1 MQFAIWLVGLMCH
14 LSALVRNSLE
24 YRLHPKQESFIK
36 QLSSYEI
43 ITPLRINDFGESFTH
58 KFHYKRKRRSV
69 NSEYSDGLSA
79 HYRIEAFGQ
88 RFHLNLTADSGF
100 IAPTYTVTHLG
111 AEHSNA
117 TESQQQEDS
126 DMRHCFF
133 RGHVNAKIES
143 TAVFSLCTGLIGTF
157 TTQHGEYFL
166 EPLMKAEGGE
176 EYDEEH
182 NKPHLVYRQDRKR
195 REGPASEPMQPCSAS
210 GEGSERPVVNLQ
222 SDRSMGEE
230 LDSLRDRMDIH
241 HTGYE
246 IDHTTEHHVGNHT
259 TNSSDPRHTAPS
271 RQKRFLSYPRYV
283 ELMLTA
289 DVKMARHHGRNLEHY
304 ILTIMSVVAAVYS
317 DPSVGNLINVMI
329 VKLIVIHN
337 EQDGPSINFNAATTL
352 HNFCV
357 WQQTQNVQDDSH
369 PSHHDTALL
378 ITREDICRAKDKCD
392 TLGLAELGTMC
403 DPYRSC
409 SISEENGLSASFT
422 IAHELGHVFNMPHDD
437 NPKCREAGMK
447 HQYHVMAP
455 TLNYDTSPWS
465 WSKCSRKYITE
476 FLDTGYGECL
486 LDEPV
491 SRTYE
496 LPNHLP
502 GQVYN
507 ANRQCELMFGPG
519 SMVCPYMKQ
528 CKRLWCTSAEGDHKG
543 CRTQHMPLA
552 DGTDCGHGMH
562 CRHGKCVNKELDL
575 RPVHGEWGPW
585 GPYSVC
591 SRTCGGGTRSTSRDC
606 NNPEPRNRGRFC
618 VGRRMKFRSCNTE
631 PCPRG
636 QRDFRE
642 EQCSQFDGKHF
653 NINGL
658 PPTVR
663 WMPKYSGILMKDRC
677 KLFCR
682 VTGTMAYYQLK
693 DRVIDGT
700 PCGPDTYDIC
710 VQGLCRQAG
719 CDHVLNSKAKNDKCG
734 VCGGDNSSCKTLAG
748 TFNDAEYGY
757 NTVVRI
763 PAGATNIDIKQVSYS
778 GKPEDDNYLALSDS
792 HSNFLLNGNFV
803 VAMFKREITFKG
815 TVIEYSGSDTKEERI
830 NCTERVEEELIL
842 QVLCVGNLYNPDVR
856 YSFNIPIEEHREQF
870 VWDPSGSWLE
880 CSRMCQGERWRKA
893 ACVRKSDHLGV
904 SDQRC
909 EPLPRPNAATEPCN
923 TDCEL
928 RWHIAGKSE
937 CSAKCGPGYRTL
949 DVQCMRYSSLKR
961 QSERVEGRACSDL
974 PKPQAREACHGDCL
988 LKSWQYSTWSQCS
1001 KTCGR
1006 GARTRDSYCMNN
1018 LGRRLVD
1025 RDCSDSL
1032 RLVTESCNDQACP
1045 GWSASEWSECLVT
1058 CGKGMRHRQ
1067 VSCSMGVGEEKLSEH
1082 FCDPNAKPPAVGSC
1096 ELPECASWQVGVWGP
1111 CAVTCGHGYQMRA
1124 VRCVSGAYGDTVD
1137 DRECNAASRPRDSQD
1152 CEVAPCPWAS
1162 PQHST
1167 VRPDSS
1173 GQLFTQWRYGSWTT
1187 CSVSCGKG
1195 KRARYV
1201 SCRDAQGGVADES
1214 YCAQLLRPPESSA
1227 CFSPCGQ
1234 WRSWEWSPCSVT
1246 CGVGRATRQVVCS
1259 NYHHQVDESF
1269 CDQDERPSTEQE
1281 CTGAPCPSVY
1291 RQRPNDQPYSPHDP
1305 ASHPGHSS
1313 WNVPSADNQWRT
1325 GPWGGCSSTC
1335 AGGFQRRVVVCQ
1347 DAEGR
1352 STSHCDQR
1360 VKPAESKNC
1369 DSGPCPLW
1377 NYGVWGECTQT
1388 CGGGRRTRQVVC
1400 QRPNGQR
1407 LNDHNCDILDKP
1419 PDVEQCNLD
1428 LCPGSASWHRRP
1440 WKPCSVSCGRGTK
1453 EREIACV
1460 YPNQTRIEEDHCS
1473 HLSRPRTQKACR
1485 ARGCPSWKANR
1496 WSECS
1501 VPCGVGVQNR
1511 EVYCRLKG
1519 TGRVREELCGSHNHP
1534 ATAQPCQAT
1543 ECLHYTWAAG
1553 EWQDCN
1559 ATCGEGMRNRKVL
1572 CVGAGLTPVQDAL
1585 CDPSSCPA
1593 LRQPCSGAACH
1604 YTWMTGEWSQC
1615 STSCGVGYQQRIV
1628 SCSVMPSSLTLH
1640 PYDAQSSAQSRP
1652 HCPEPHPPGTRQC
1665 LLRDCPQAAYWKVG
1679 PWSKCSQ
1686 TCGAGVMERRL
1697 ECLASKG
1704 QPSKHC
1710 RPAERPESRA
1720 ACREREC
1727 QLFMSCREVQ
1737 MRQEVRMDGE
1747 FYLKV
1752 KSRILQIFCA
1762 EMQTDFPKEYVTLR
1776 SGQTDN
1782 YSEVYG
1788 YRLLNPF
1795 ECPYNGSRRQDCD
1808 CRNDYSAV
1816 GYTLFHKVRLD
1827 ISSLRIMTTDL
1838 QFSQTLL
1845 GRPVPFATAG
1855 DCYSAAKCPQGQF
1868 SINLIGTGLK
1878 VAETTKWTSQGNYV
1892 SVKVHR
1898 SEDGARI
1905 YGRCGGF
1912 CGKCIPQPH
1921 NGLLVQVQ

>member
-14 LSALVRNSLE
+14 LSTLVRDTLQ

-43 ITPLRINDFGESFTH
+43 ITPLRLNDFGETFPH
-58 KFHYKRKRRSV
+58 KLHYRRRRRSLDDDL
-69 NSEYSDGLSA
+69 SGLRV
-79 HYRIEAFGQ
+79 HYRIDAFGE
-88 RFHLNLTADSGF
+88 RFHLNLTAHSGF
-100 IAPTYTVTHLG
+100 IAPSYAVIHLG
-111 AEHSNA
+111 AGHSNA
-117 TESQQQEDS
+117 TDS
-126 DMRHCFF
+126 PFHDKSDLRHCFF
-133 RGHVNAKIES
+133 RGHVNSRSEYP
-143 TAVFSLCTGLIGTF
+143 AVFSLCTGLIGTF
-157 TTQHGEYFL
+157 TTEHGEYFL
-166 EPLMKAEGGE
+166 EPLLNAAGE

-182 NKPHLVYRQDRKR
+182 NKPHLVYRHERNKNISKTDNNTK
-195 REGPASEPMQPCSAS
+195 PCAASENTK
-210 GEGSERPVVNLQ
+210 RPVAFESRGN
-222 SDRSMGEE
+222 MGEE
-230 LDSLRDRMDIH
+230 LDSLRA
-241 HTGYE
+241 T
-246 IDHTTEHHVGNHT
+246 IDDQHVSDN
-259 TNSSDPRHTAPS
+259 NSTSTHSRSPRRH
-271 RQKRFLSYPRYV
+271 KRFLSYPRYV
-283 ELMLTA
+283 ELMVTA
-289 DVKMARHHGRNLEHY
+289 DVKMVRHHGRNLEHY
-304 ILTIMSVVAAVYS
+304 ILTIMSVVAAVYK
-317 DPSVGNLINVMI
+317 DPSVGNLINIMI
-329 VKLIVIHN
+329 VKLVVIHN
-337 EQDGPSINFNAATTL
+337 EQEGPTVSFNAATTL

-357 WQQTQNVQDDSH
+357 WQQSQNIQDDSH

-403 DPYRSC
+403 DQYRSC
-409 SISEENGLSASFT
+409 SISEENGISASFT

-455 TLNYDTSPWS
+455 TLNYDTNPWS

-491 SRTYE
+491 GRTYE
-496 LPNHLP
+496 LPNLLP
-502 GQVYN
+502 GQIYN

-519 SMVCPYMKQ
+519 SQICPYMKQ

-552 DGTDCGHGMH
+552 DGTDCGHGMY
-562 CRHGKCVNKELDL
+562 CRHGMCINKELDL
-575 RPVHGEWGPW
+575 QPVHGEWGPW

-591 SRTCGGGTRSTSRDC
+591 SRSCGGGTRSTSRDC
-606 NNPEPRNRGRFC
+606 NKPEPRNGGKFC

-631 PCPRG
+631 PCPRE
-636 QRDFRE
+636 RKDFRE

-663 WMPKYSGILMKDRC
+663 WVPKYSGILMKDRC

-682 VTGTMAYYQLK
+682 VAGTTAYYQLK

-700 PCGPDTYDIC
+700 PCGPDTFDIC

-719 CDHVLNSKAKNDKCG
+719 CDHVLNSKARNDKCG

-748 TFNDAEYGY
+748 TFNDAQYGY

-792 HSNFLLNGNFV
+792 QSNSLLNGNFV
-803 VAMFKREITFKG
+803 VAMFKREINFKG
-815 TVIEYSGSDTKEERI
+815 TIIEYTGSDTKVERI
-830 NCTERVEEELIL
+830 NCTERIEEELIL

-880 CSRMCQGERWRKA
+880 CNRLCQGERRRKA
-893 ACVRKSDHLGV
+893 VCVRKSDHLEV

-909 EPLPRPNAATEPCN
+909 EHLSRPVAVIEPCN
-923 TDCEL
+923 TDCEI
-928 RWHIAGKSE
+928 RWHVAGKSE
-937 CSAKCGPGYRTL
+937 CSAKCGPGYRSM
-949 DVQCMRYSSLKR
+949 DVQCMKYSLVKR
-961 QSERVEGRACSDL
+961 RSERVEASTCGQTA
-974 PKPQAREACHGDCL
+974 KPQTREPCHGDCL
-988 LKSWQYSTWSQCS
+988 LKSWQYSAWSQCS

-1006 GARTRDSYCMNN
+1006 GSRSRESYCMNN

-1025 RDCSDSL
+1025 RECNEYQ
-1032 RLVTESCNDQACP
+1032 RVVTETCNDQLCP
-1045 GWSASEWSECLVT
+1045 KWTVSEWSECLVT

-1067 VSCSMGVGEEKLSEH
+1067 VSCTVGAGEEKLSEH
-1082 FCDPNAKPPAVGSC
+1082 FCDQSSKPPAVGNC
-1096 ELPECASWQVGVWGP
+1096 ELPECASWQVGVWGA

-1124 VRCVSGAYGDTVD
+1124 VRCVSGDYGDTVD
-1137 DRECNAASRPRDSQD
+1137 DRECNAAARPRDSQD
-1152 CEVAPCPWAS
+1152 CEMPVCPWAS
-1162 PQHST
+1162 PAQST
-1167 VRPDSS
+1167 PRPDNSAP
-1173 GQLFTQWRYGSWTT
+1173 LLTQWRYGSWTA

-1214 YCAQLLRPPESSA
+1214 HCAHLPRPPESSA

-1234 WRSWEWSPCSVT
+1234 WRAGDWSPCSVT
-1246 CGVGRATRQVVCS
+1246 CGVGRITRQVVCS
-1259 NYHHQVDESF
+1259 NYHQPVDQSF
-1269 CDQDERPSTEQE
+1269 CDPDEKPVTEQE
-1281 CTGAPCPSVY
+1281 CTATPCSSVY
-1291 RQRPNDQPYSPHDP
+1291 HRQRINDQPYGYPQDP
-1305 ASHPGHSS
+1305 GRHPGHSS

-1325 GPWGGCSSTC
+1325 GPWGACSSTC

-1347 DAEGR
+1347 DADGR
-1352 STSHCDQR
+1352 SNSYCDER
-1360 VKPAESKNC
+1360 VKPAESKSC

-1388 CGGGRRTRQVVC
+1388 CGGGRKTRLVVC

-1407 LNDHNCDILDKP
+1407 LNDYNCDVLDKP
-1419 PDVEQCNLD
+1419 PDMEQCNLQP
-1428 LCPGSASWHRRP
+1428 CPGSASWHRRP

-1453 EREIACV
+1453 QREIACV
-1460 YPNQTRIEEDHCS
+1460 YQNQTKIEEEHCS
-1473 HLSRPRTQKACR
+1473 HLPRPRTQKACR
-1485 ARGCPSWKANR
+1485 ERGCPSWKANR
-1496 WSECS
+1496 WRECS
-1501 VPCGVGVQNR
+1501 VTCGVGVQRR

-1519 TGRVREELCGSHNHP
+1519 TGRVREDLCDARQRP
-1534 ATAQPCQAT
+1534 AVVRPCQTA
-1543 ECLHYTWAAG
+1543 ECTHYIWVAG
-1553 EWQDCN
+1553 EWEECN
-1559 ATCGEGMRNRKVL
+1559 ATCGEGMRSRN
-1572 CVGAGLTPVQDAL
+1572 VGCMGPGVTPVHDDY
-1585 CDPSSCPA
+1585 CEPSSQPQSH
-1593 LRQPCSGAACH
+1593 QPCKGAPCH
-1604 YTWMTGEWSQC
+1604 YVWITGEWSQC
-1615 STSCGVGYQQRIV
+1615 SASCGVGYQQRIV
-1628 SCSVMPSSLTLH
+1628 SCSVTPSSQALH
-1640 PYDAQSSAQSRP
+1640 AYAAAQFSSASTN
-1652 HCPEPHPPGTRQC
+1652 CPEPHPPGTRPC
-1665 LLRDCPQAAYWKVG
+1665 LLRECPHTAYWKVG

-1686 TCGAGVMERRL
+1686 TCGAGVMERRV
-1697 ECLASKG
+1697 ECVTSKG

-1710 RPAERPESRA
+1710 HPSERPESQA
-1720 ACREREC
+1720 ACQDREC
-1727 QLFMSCREVQ
+1727 QLFTSCREIQ
-1737 MRQEVRMDGE
+1737 MRQGVKIDGE
-1747 FYLKV
+1747 YYLKV
-1752 KSRILQIFCA
+1752 KSRILQIYCA
-1762 EMQTDFPKEYVTLR
+1762 EMQTEFPKEYVTLR
-1776 SGQTDN
+1776 SGLTDN

-1788 YRLLNPF
+1788 HRLLNPF

-1808 CRNDYSAV
+1808 CRNDYSAA

-1827 ISSLRIMTTDL
+1827 LSSLRIMITDL

-1878 VAETTKWTSQGNYV
+1878 VAEATKWTSQGNYV

-1898 SEDGARI
+1898 SEDGTRI

-1912 CGKCIPQPH
+1912 CGKCIPQAH
-1921 NGLLVQVQ
+1921 NGLLLQVH

>member
-69 NSEYSDGLSA
+69 NSDYSDGLSA

-100 IAPTYTVTHLG
+100 IAPAYTVTHLG

-166 EPLMKAEGGE
+166 EPLMKAEEGE

-195 REGPASEPMQPCSAS
+195 REGPASEPTQPCSAS
-210 GEGSERPVVNLQ
+210 GEGSEGPVVNLQ

-259 TNSSDPRHTAPS
+259 TNSSDPRHRAPS

-378 ITREDICRAKDKCD
+378 ITR
-392 TLGLAELGTMC
+392 
-403 DPYRSC
+403 
-409 SISEENGLSASFT
+409 
-422 IAHELGHVFNMPHDD
+422 FNMPHDD

-1111 CAVTCGHGYQMRA
+1111 CAVTCAHGYQMRA

-1246 CGVGRATRQVVCS
+1246 CGFGRATRQVVCS

-1460 YPNQTRIEEDHCS
+1460 YPNQTRIEDDHCS

-1604 YTWMTGEWSQC
+1604 YMWMTGEWSQC

-1704 QPSKHC
+1704 QLSKHC

-1808 CRNDYSAV
+1808 CRNDYSAA

>member
-69 NSEYSDGLSA
+69 NSDYSNGLSA

-111 AEHSNA
+111 AEHSNG

-166 EPLMKAEGGE
+166 EPLMKAEEGE

-195 REGPASEPMQPCSAS
+195 REGPASEPTQPCSAS
-210 GEGSERPVVNLQ
+210 GNRQSGSAPILYY
-222 SDRSMGEE
+222 
-230 LDSLRDRMDIH
+230 I
-241 HTGYE
+241 TT
-246 IDHTTEHHVGNHT
+246 IDNHT
-259 TNSSDPRHTAPS
+259 TNSSEPRHRAPS

-317 DPSVGNLINVMI
+317 DPSVGNLINIMI

-409 SISEENGLSASFT
+409 SISEENGL
-422 IAHELGHVFNMPHDD
+422 IAGVQFNMPHDD

-502 GQVYN
+502 GQIYN

-562 CRHGKCVNKELDL
+562 CRHGKCVNKVLDL

-663 WMPKYSGILMKDRC
+663 WMPKYSGIYK
-677 KLFCR
+677 
-682 VTGTMAYYQLK
+682 
-693 DRVIDGT
+693 T
-700 PCGPDTYDIC
+700 PCIIC
-710 VQGLCRQAG
+710 ASQAG

-803 VAMFKREITFKG
+803 VAMFKREIPFKG

-1001 KTCGR
+1001 KTCGH

-1173 GQLFTQWRYGSWTT
+1173 GQFFTQWRYGSWTT

-1291 RQRPNDQPYSPHDP
+1291 RQRSNDQPYSPHDP

-1453 EREIACV
+1453 QREIACV
-1460 YPNQTRIEEDHCS
+1460 YPNQTQIEEVHCS
-1473 HLSRPRTQKACR
+1473 HLSRPRTEKACR

-1519 TGRVREELCGSHNHP
+1519 TGRVREELCGAHNHP

-1543 ECLHYTWAAG
+1543 ECLHYTWPRSSKTNG
-1553 EWQDCN
+1553 YV
-1559 ATCGEGMRNRKVL
+1559 VL
-1572 CVGAGLTPVQDAL
+1572 FH
-1585 CDPSSCPA
+1585 
-1593 LRQPCSGAACH
+1593 CSA
-1604 YTWMTGEWSQC
+1604 
-1615 STSCGVGYQQRIV
+1615 SCGVGYQQRIV
-1628 SCSVMPSSLTLH
+1628 SCSVMPSSQTLH

-1679 PWSKCSQ
+1679 PWSKVCPLLFLI
-1686 TCGAGVMERRL
+1686 TG
-1697 ECLASKG
+1697 
-1704 QPSKHC
+1704 
-1710 RPAERPESRA
+1710 
-1720 ACREREC
+1720 

-1737 MRQEVRMDGE
+1737 MRQGVRMDGE

-1762 EMQTDFPKEYVTLR
+1762 EMQTHFPKEYITLR

-1808 CRNDYSAV
+1808 CRNDYSAA
-1816 GYTLFHKVRLD
+1816 GYTLFNKVRLD

-1838 QFSQTLL
+1838 RFSQTLL

-1878 VAETTKWTSQGNYV
+1878 VAEATKWTSQGNYV

>member
-24 YRLHPKQESFIK
+24 YRLHPKQENFIK

-43 ITPLRINDFGESFTH
+43 ITPLRINDFGESFPHTL
-58 KFHYKRKRRSV
+58 HYKRKRRSIHAD
-69 NSEYSDGLSA
+69 YSAGLRA
-79 HYRIEAFGQ
+79 HYRIDAFGQ

-111 AEHSNA
+111 AEYSKS
-117 TESQQQEDS
+117 TESRQQDLS

-133 RGHVNAKIES
+133 RGHINANIES
-143 TAVFSLCTGLIGTF
+143 TAVFSLCTGLMGTF

-166 EPLMKAEGGE
+166 EPLMKADEGE

-195 REGPASEPMQPCSAS
+195 RESPAITSVQE
-210 GEGSERPVVNLQ
+210 N
-222 SDRSMGEE
+222 SMIENR
-230 LDSLRDRMDIH
+230 LS
-241 HTGYE
+241 
-246 IDHTTEHHVGNHT
+246 TTS
-259 TNSSDPRHTAPS
+259 NSSDPRHRAPS

-289 DVKMARHHGRNLEHY
+289 DVKMVHHHGHNLEHY
-304 ILTIMSVVAAVYS
+304 ILTIMSVVAAVYR
-317 DPSVGNLINVMI
+317 DPSVGNLINIMI
-329 VKLIVIHN
+329 VKLVVIHN

-437 NPKCREAGMK
+437 NPKCREAGIK

-502 GQVYN
+502 GQIYN

-528 CKRLWCTSAEGDHKG
+528 CKRLWCTSAEGGHKG

-552 DGTDCGHGMH
+552 DGTDCGHGMY

-585 GPYSVC
+585 GHYSVC

-606 NNPEPRNRGRFC
+606 NNPEPRNGGKFC

-636 QRDFRE
+636 RRDFRE

-663 WMPKYSGILMKDRC
+663 WVPKYSGILMKDRC

-682 VTGTMAYYQLK
+682 VAGTMAYYQLK

-757 NTVVRI
+757 NTVVSI

-778 GKPEDDNYLALSDS
+778 GKSEDDNYLALSDS

-803 VAMFKREITFKG
+803 VAMFKREIPFKG
-815 TVIEYSGSDTKEERI
+815 TVIEYSGSDTIEERI
-830 NCTERVEEELIL
+830 NCTERIEEELIL

-870 VWDPSGSWLE
+870 VWDPSGSWLD
-880 CSRMCQGERWRKA
+880 CSRMCQGERRRRA
-893 ACVRKSDHLGV
+893 VCVRKSDHLGV

-928 RWHIAGKSE
+928 RWNVAGRSE
-937 CSAKCGPGYRTL
+937 CSAKCGPGYRTM
-949 DVQCMRYSSLKR
+949 DVQCMRYSLLKR

-974 PKPQAREACHGDCL
+974 PKPQARESCHGDCL
-988 LKSWQYSTWSQCS
+988 LKSWQYSAWSQCS

-1025 RDCSDSL
+1025 RECSDYQ
-1032 RLVTESCNDQACP
+1032 RMIAESCNDQACP
-1045 GWSASEWSECLVT
+1045 DWSANDWSECLVT

-1067 VSCSMGVGEEKLSEH
+1067 VSCSVGVGEENLSEH
-1082 FCDPNAKPPAVGSC
+1082 FCDPNTKPLAVGSC
-1096 ELPECASWQVGVWGP
+1096 ELPDCASWQVGVWGP

-1124 VRCVSGAYGDTVD
+1124 VRCVSGLYGDTVD
-1137 DRECNAASRPRDSQD
+1137 DRKCNAASRPRDSQD
-1152 CEVAPCPWAS
+1152 CEMAPCPWAS

-1167 VRPDSS
+1167 VRPDTS
-1173 GQLFTQWRYGSWTT
+1173 GQLLTQWRYGSWTT

-1214 YCAQLLRPPESSA
+1214 YCAHLPRPPESSA
-1227 CFSPCGQ
+1227 CFSSCGQ
-1234 WRSWEWSPCSVT
+1234 WSSWEWSPCSVT
-1246 CGVGRATRQVVCS
+1246 CGVGRATRQVECS

-1269 CDQDERPSTEQE
+1269 CDQYERPSTEHE
-1281 CTGAPCPSVY
+1281 CMATPCPSEY
-1291 RQRPNDQPYSPHDP
+1291 RQRPNDQPYSPHNP
-1305 ASHPGHSS
+1305 ASHPGHGS

-1335 AGGFQRRVVVCQ
+1335 AGGSQRRVVVCQ
-1347 DAEGR
+1347 DAQGR

-1360 VKPAESKNC
+1360 VKPAESKSC

-1377 NYGVWGECTQT
+1377 NYGIWGECTQT

-1407 LNDHNCDILDKP
+1407 LNDHNCDVLDKP
-1419 PDVEQCNLD
+1419 PDIEQCSLH
-1428 LCPGSASWHRRP
+1428 LCPGSTSWHRRP

-1453 EREIACV
+1453 QREITCV
-1460 YPNQTRIEEDHCS
+1460 YQNQTQIEEEHCS
-1473 HLSRPRTQKACR
+1473 HLSCPRTQKACR
-1485 ARGCPSWKANR
+1485 AQGCPSWKANR
-1496 WSECS
+1496 WSKCS
-1501 VPCGVGVQNR
+1501 ATCGVGVQNR
-1511 EVYCRLKG
+1511 DVYCRLKG
-1519 TGRVREELCGSHNHP
+1519 SGRVREELCGSHNRP
-1534 ATAQPCQAT
+1534 ATAQPCQVT
-1543 ECLHYTWAAG
+1543 ECLHHTWAAG
-1553 EWQDCN
+1553 EWQDVSIDHYL
-1559 ATCGEGMRNRKVL
+1559 ARSMSISL
-1572 CVGAGLTPVQDAL
+1572 SFYLTY
-1585 CDPSSCPA
+1585 
-1593 LRQPCSGAACH
+1593 PCSA
-1604 YTWMTGEWSQC
+1604 
-1615 STSCGVGYQQRIV
+1615 SCGVGYQQRIV
-1628 SCSVMPSSLTLH
+1628 SCSMKPSSTLH
-1640 PYDAQSSAQSRP
+1640 PYDAQSSALSHP
-1652 HCPEPHPPGTRQC
+1652 HCPEPPPPSTRQC
-1665 LLRDCPQAAYWKVG
+1665 LLWDCPQAAYWKVG

-1686 TCGAGVMERRL
+1686 TCGAGVMERRV
-1697 ECLASKG
+1697 ECLFSKG

-1710 RPAERPESRA
+1710 RPAERPESQA
-1720 ACREREC
+1720 TCREREC
-1727 QLFMSCREVQ
+1727 QLLTSCREVQ
-1737 MRQEVRMDGE
+1737 MIQGVRMDGE
-1747 FYLKV
+1747 YYLKV
-1752 KSRILQIFCA
+1752 KSRILQIYCA

-1795 ECPYNGSRRQDCD
+1795 DCPYNDSRRQDCD
-1808 CRNDYSAV
+1808 CRNDYSAA

-1827 ISSLRIMTTDL
+1827 IISLRIMTTDL
-1838 QFSQTLL
+1838 KFSQTLF

-1878 VAETTKWTSQGNYV
+1878 VAEATKWTSQGNYV

-1921 NGLLVQVQ
+1921 NSLLVYVQ

>member
-69 NSEYSDGLSA
+69 NSDYSDGLSA

-117 TESQQQEDS
+117 TESQQQKDS

-166 EPLMKAEGGE
+166 EPLMKAEEGE

-195 REGPASEPMQPCSAS
+195 REGPASEPTQPCSAS
-210 GEGSERPVVNLQ
+210 GNRPTTVWFCSYIILYNH
-222 SDRSMGEE
+222 
-230 LDSLRDRMDIH
+230 SLIVTVIA
-241 HTGYE
+241 TGVPL
-246 IDHTTEHHVGNHT
+246 TLSPT
-259 TNSSDPRHTAPS
+259 SS

-1407 LNDHNCDILDKP
+1407 LSDHNCDILDKP

-1460 YPNQTRIEEDHCS
+1460 YPNQTQIEEDHCS

-1485 ARGCPSWKANR
+1485 ARGCPNWKANR

-1553 EWQDCN
+1553 EWQD
-1559 ATCGEGMRNRKVL
+1559 VSIDL
-1572 CVGAGLTPVQDAL
+1572 CLSFSLSFHLLLSISLPFSLLLPSPLTQTGVWGFSHPTSNSPLCAMGPVQGL
-1585 CDPSSCPA
+1585 IS
-1593 LRQPCSGAACH
+1593 
-1604 YTWMTGEWSQC
+1604 
-1615 STSCGVGYQQRIV
+1615 
-1628 SCSVMPSSLTLH
+1628 
-1640 PYDAQSSAQSRP
+1640 SRP
-1652 HCPEPHPPGTRQC
+1652 STCSLYYPTPPPKKTLQSTQARPPCVRHKPHPPGTRQC

-1727 QLFMSCREVQ
+1727 QLFVSCREVQ

-1808 CRNDYSAV
+1808 CRNDYSAA

>member
-69 NSEYSDGLSA
+69 NSDYSDGLSA

-100 IAPTYTVTHLG
+100 IAPAYTVTHLG

-166 EPLMKAEGGE
+166 EPLMKAEEGE

-195 REGPASEPMQPCSAS
+195 REGPASEPTQPCSAS
-210 GEGSERPVVNLQ
+210 GNRPTTVWRQASTSGDV
-222 SDRSMGEE
+222 EE
-230 LDSLRDRMDIH
+230 A
-241 HTGYE
+241 
-246 IDHTTEHHVGNHT
+246 VGGQQP
-259 TNSSDPRHTAPS
+259 SSRT
-271 RQKRFLSYPRYV
+271 KRFLSYPRYV

-1111 CAVTCGHGYQMRA
+1111 CAVTCAHGYQMRA

-1246 CGVGRATRQVVCS
+1246 CGFGRATRQVVCS

-1460 YPNQTRIEEDHCS
+1460 YPNQTRIEDDHCS

-1553 EWQDCN
+1553 EWQD
-1559 ATCGEGMRNRKVL
+1559 VSIDL
-1572 CVGAGLTPVQDAL
+1572 CLSFSLSFHLLLSISLPLSLLLPSPLTQTGA
-1585 CDPSSCPA
+1585 SH
-1593 LRQPCSGAACH
+1593 QP
-1604 YTWMTGEWSQC
+1604 
-1615 STSCGVGYQQRIV
+1615 
-1628 SCSVMPSSLTLH
+1628 LH
-1640 PYDAQSSAQSRP
+1640 ITSSAQSRP

-1679 PWSKCSQ
+1679 PWSKVCFS
-1686 TCGAGVMERRL
+1686 VFER
-1697 ECLASKG
+1697 EKKG
-1704 QPSKHC
+1704 DG
-1710 RPAERPESRA
+1710 ENGE
-1720 ACREREC
+1720 REREGC
-1727 QLFMSCREVQ
+1727 SLLCLITGQLFMSCREVQ

-1808 CRNDYSAV
+1808 CRNDYSAA

>member
-43 ITPLRINDFGESFTH
+43 ITPLRINDFGESFPR
-58 KFHYKRKRRSV
+58 KLHYKRKRRSV
-69 NSEYSDGLSA
+69 NADYSPGLRA
-79 HYRIEAFGQ
+79 HYRIDAFGQ

-111 AEHSNA
+111 AEHSNV
-117 TESQQQEDS
+117 TESRQQDLS

-133 RGHVNAKIES
+133 RGHVNAQIES
-143 TAVFSLCTGLIGTF
+143 TAVFSLCTGLMGTF

-166 EPLMKAEGGE
+166 EPLMKAEEGE
-176 EYDEEH
+176 EYDEEQ
-182 NKPHLVYRQDRKR
+182 NKPHLVYRQDRKT
-195 REGPASEPMQPCSAS
+195 RESPASGPTQPCSAS
-210 GEGSERPVVNLQ
+210 VQEN
-222 SDRSMGEE
+222 SMIEN
-230 LDSLRDRMDIH
+230 H
-241 HTGYE
+241 HS
-246 IDHTTEHHVGNHT
+246 TTS
-259 TNSSDPRHTAPS
+259 NSSDPHHRAPS

-289 DVKMARHHGRNLEHY
+289 DVKMMRHHGHNLEHY
-304 ILTIMSVVAAVYS
+304 ILTIMSVVAAVYR
-317 DPSVGNLINVMI
+317 DPSVGNLINIMI
-329 VKLIVIHN
+329 VKLVVIHN

-422 IAHELGHVFNMPHDD
+422 IAHELGHVHHPFFLIALCVCVLLLGRFNMPHDD
-437 NPKCREAGMK
+437 NPKCREAGIK

-491 SRTYE
+491 SRAYE
-496 LPNHLP
+496 LPSHLP
-502 GQVYN
+502 GQIYN

-528 CKRLWCTSAEGDHKG
+528 CKRLWCTSAEGGHKG

-585 GPYSVC
+585 GHYSVC

-606 NNPEPRNRGRFC
+606 NNPEPRNGGKFC

-636 QRDFRE
+636 RRDFRE

-653 NINGL
+653 NINSL

-663 WMPKYSGILMKDRC
+663 WVPKYSGILMKDRC

-682 VTGTMAYYQLK
+682 VAGTMAYYQLK

-778 GKPEDDNYLALSDS
+778 GKSEDDNYLALSDS

-803 VAMFKREITFKG
+803 VAMFKREIPFKG

-830 NCTERVEEELIL
+830 NCTERIEEELIL

-870 VWDPSGSWLE
+870 VWDPSGSWLD
-880 CSRMCQGERWRKA
+880 CSRMCQGERRRKA
-893 ACVRKSDHLGV
+893 VCVRKSDHLGV

-909 EPLPRPNAATEPCN
+909 EHLPRPDTGTEPCN
-923 TDCEL
+923 TDCQL
-928 RWHIAGKSE
+928 RWNVAGKSE
-937 CSAKCGPGYRTL
+937 CSAKCGPGYRTM
-949 DVQCMRYSSLKR
+949 DVQCMRYSLLKR

-988 LKSWQYSTWSQCS
+988 LKSWQYSAWSQCS

-1025 RDCSDSL
+1025 RECSDYQ
-1032 RLVTESCNDQACP
+1032 RMVAESCNDQACP
-1045 GWSASEWSECLVT
+1045 DWSASEWSGCLVT

-1067 VSCSMGVGEEKLSEH
+1067 VSCSVGVGEENLSEH
-1082 FCDPNAKPPAVGSC
+1082 FCDPNTKPLAVGIC
-1096 ELPECASWQVGVWGP
+1096 ELPECASWQVGDWGP

-1124 VRCVSGAYGDTVD
+1124 VRCVSGLYGDTVD
-1137 DRECNAASRPRDSQD
+1137 DRKCNAASRPRDSQD
-1152 CEVAPCPWAS
+1152 CEMASCPWAS

-1167 VRPDSS
+1167 ARPETS
-1173 GQLFTQWRYGSWTT
+1173 GQLLTQWRYGSWTT

-1201 SCRDAQGGVADES
+1201 SCRDAQGGVADET
-1214 YCAQLLRPPESSA
+1214 YCAHLPRPPESSA
-1227 CFSPCGQ
+1227 CFSSCGQ
-1234 WRSWEWSPCSVT
+1234 WSSWEWSPVCYSCFHFFNPITFLMFSDMTLYLLFPQCS
-1246 CGVGRATRQVVCS
+1246 
-1259 NYHHQVDESF
+1259 
-1269 CDQDERPSTEQE
+1269 
-1281 CTGAPCPSVY
+1281 
-1291 RQRPNDQPYSPHDP
+1291 
-1305 ASHPGHSS
+1305 
-1313 WNVPSADNQWRT
+1313 
-1325 GPWGGCSSTC
+1325 CSSTC

-1352 STSHCDQR
+1352 STSHCEQR
-1360 VKPAESKNC
+1360 VKPAESKSC

-1377 NYGVWGECTQT
+1377 NYGIWGECTQT

-1400 QRPNGQR
+1400 QQPNGQR
-1407 LNDHNCDILDKP
+1407 LNDHNCDVLDKP
-1419 PDVEQCNLD
+1419 PDMEQCSLH
-1428 LCPGSASWHRRP
+1428 LCPGSTSWHRRP

-1453 EREIACV
+1453 QREITCV
-1460 YPNQTRIEEDHCS
+1460 YQNQTQIEEEHCS

-1485 ARGCPSWKANR
+1485 GQGCPSWKANM
-1496 WSECS
+1496 WS
-1501 VPCGVGVQNR
+1501 
-1511 EVYCRLKG
+1511 K
-1519 TGRVREELCGSHNHP
+1519 
-1534 ATAQPCQAT
+1534 
-1543 ECLHYTWAAG
+1543 
-1553 EWQDCN
+1553 CN

-1572 CVGAGLTPVQDAL
+1572 CVGVGLTPVQDAL

-1593 LRQPCSGAACH
+1593 LHQPCSRAPCVV
-1604 YTWMTGEWSQC
+1604 SIVCDFQC
-1615 STSCGVGYQQRIV
+1615 SASCGLGYQQRIV
-1628 SCSVMPSSLTLH
+1628 SCSMKPSSTLH

-1652 HCPEPHPPGTRQC
+1652 HCPEPHPPSTRQC
-1665 LLRDCPQAAYWKVG
+1665 LLWDCPQAAYWKVG

-1686 TCGAGVMERRL
+1686 TCGAGVMERRV
-1697 ECLASKG
+1697 ECLTSKG

-1710 RPAERPESRA
+1710 RPAERPESQA
-1720 ACREREC
+1720 TCREREC
-1727 QLFMSCREVQ
+1727 QLVTSCREVQ
-1737 MRQEVRMDGE
+1737 MIQGVRMDGE
-1747 FYLKV
+1747 YYLKV
-1752 KSRILQIFCA
+1752 KSRILQIYCA

-1795 ECPYNGSRRQDCD
+1795 ECPYNDTRRQDCD
-1808 CRNDYSAV
+1808 CRNDYSAA

-1827 ISSLRIMTTDL
+1827 VSSLRIMTTDL
-1838 QFSQTLL
+1838 KFSQTLL

-1878 VAETTKWTSQGNYV
+1878 VAEATKWTSQGNYV

-1921 NGLLVQVQ
+1921 NGLLVHVQ

>member
-24 YRLHPKQESFIK
+24 YRLHPKQGSLLIFFIK

-43 ITPLRINDFGESFTH
+43 ITPLRINDFGESFPR
-58 KFHYKRKRRSV
+58 KLHYKRKRRSV
-69 NSEYSDGLSA
+69 NADYSPGLRA
-79 HYRIEAFGQ
+79 HYRIDAFGQ

-111 AEHSNA
+111 AEHSNV
-117 TESQQQEDS
+117 TESRQQDLS

-133 RGHVNAKIES
+133 RGHVNAQIES
-143 TAVFSLCTGLIGTF
+143 TAVFSLCTGLMGTF

-166 EPLMKAEGGE
+166 EPLMKAEEGE
-176 EYDEEH
+176 EYDEEQ
-182 NKPHLVYRQDRKR
+182 NKPHLVYRQDRKTRESPAIRCR
-195 REGPASEPMQPCSAS
+195 RTVLSEQNVYSNNKHAKNAKRVNTYNMPYVNT
-210 GEGSERPVVNLQ
+210 GEAKYKCTSRKKRLHNKQ
-222 SDRSMGEE
+222 THTRTWGEN
-230 LDSLRDRMDIH
+230 R
-241 HTGYE
+241 G
-246 IDHTTEHHVGNHT
+246 
-259 TNSSDPRHTAPS
+259 
-271 RQKRFLSYPRYV
+271 QKRFLSYPRYV

-289 DVKMARHHGRNLEHY
+289 DVKMMRHHGHNLEHY
-304 ILTIMSVVAAVYS
+304 ILTIMSVVAAVYR
-317 DPSVGNLINVMI
+317 DPSVGNLINIMI
-329 VKLIVIHN
+329 VKLVVIHN

-437 NPKCREAGMK
+437 NPKCREAGIK

-491 SRTYE
+491 SRAYE
-496 LPNHLP
+496 LPSHLP
-502 GQVYN
+502 GQIYN

-528 CKRLWCTSAEGDHKG
+528 CKRLWCTSAEGGHKG

-585 GPYSVC
+585 GHYSVC

-606 NNPEPRNRGRFC
+606 NNPEPRNGGKFC

-636 QRDFRE
+636 RRDFRE

-653 NINGL
+653 NINSL

-663 WMPKYSGILMKDRC
+663 WVPKYSGILMKDRC

-682 VTGTMAYYQLK
+682 VAGTMAYYQLK

-778 GKPEDDNYLALSDS
+778 GKSEDDNYLALSDS

-803 VAMFKREITFKG
+803 VAMFKREIPFKG

-830 NCTERVEEELIL
+830 NCTERIEEELIL
-842 QVLCVGNLYNPDVR
+842 QARLMSL
-856 YSFNIPIEEHREQF
+856 SLSLFTISLEQF
-870 VWDPSGSWLE
+870 VWDPSGSWLD
-880 CSRMCQGERWRKA
+880 CSRMCQGERRRKA
-893 ACVRKSDHLGV
+893 VCVRKSDHLGV

-909 EPLPRPNAATEPCN
+909 EHLPRPDTGTEPCN
-923 TDCEL
+923 TDCQL
-928 RWHIAGKSE
+928 RWNVAGKSE
-937 CSAKCGPGYRTL
+937 CSAKCGPGYRTM
-949 DVQCMRYSSLKR
+949 DVQCMRYSLLKR

-988 LKSWQYSTWSQCS
+988 LKSWQYSAWSQCS

-1025 RDCSDSL
+1025 RECSDYQ
-1032 RLVTESCNDQACP
+1032 RMVAESCNDQACP
-1045 GWSASEWSECLVT
+1045 DWSASEWSGCLVT

-1067 VSCSMGVGEEKLSEH
+1067 VSCSVGVGEENLSEH
-1082 FCDPNAKPPAVGSC
+1082 FCDPNTKPLAVGIC
-1096 ELPECASWQVGVWGP
+1096 ELPECASWQVGDWGP

-1124 VRCVSGAYGDTVD
+1124 VRCVSGLYGDTVD
-1137 DRECNAASRPRDSQD
+1137 DRKCNAASRPRDSQD
-1152 CEVAPCPWAS
+1152 CEMASCPWAS

-1167 VRPDSS
+1167 ARPETS
-1173 GQLFTQWRYGSWTT
+1173 GQLLTQWRYGSWTT

-1201 SCRDAQGGVADES
+1201 SCRDAQGGVADET
-1214 YCAQLLRPPESSA
+1214 YCAHLPRPPESSA
-1227 CFSPCGQ
+1227 CFSSCGQ
-1234 WRSWEWSPCSVT
+1234 WSSWEWSPCSVT
-1246 CGVGRATRQVVCS
+1246 CGVGRATRQVECS

-1281 CTGAPCPSVY
+1281 CTATPCPSVY
-1291 RQRPNDQPYSPHDP
+1291 HQRPNDQPYRPHNP

-1352 STSHCDQR
+1352 STSHCEQR
-1360 VKPAESKNC
+1360 VKPAESKSC

-1377 NYGVWGECTQT
+1377 NYGIWGECTQT

-1400 QRPNGQR
+1400 QQPNGQR
-1407 LNDHNCDILDKP
+1407 LNDHNCDVLDKP
-1419 PDVEQCNLD
+1419 PDMEQCSLH
-1428 LCPGSASWHRRP
+1428 LCPGSTS
-1440 WKPCSVSCGRGTK
+1440 CVSCSL
-1453 EREIACV
+1453 ISL
-1460 YPNQTRIEEDHCS
+1460 EEEHCS

-1485 ARGCPSWKANR
+1485 GQGCPSWKANM
-1496 WSECS
+1496 WSKCS
-1501 VPCGVGVQNR
+1501 ATCGVGVQNR
-1511 EVYCRLKG
+1511 DVYCRLKG
-1519 TGRVREELCGSHNHP
+1519 TGRVREELCGSHNRP

-1543 ECLHYTWAAG
+1543 ECLHHTWAAR

-1572 CVGAGLTPVQDAL
+1572 CVGVGLTPVQDAL

-1593 LRQPCSGAACH
+1593 LHQPCSRAPCYH
-1604 YTWMTGEWSQC
+1604 MWITGEWSQC
-1615 STSCGVGYQQRIV
+1615 SASCGLGYQQRIV
-1628 SCSVMPSSLTLH
+1628 SCSMKPSSTLH

-1652 HCPEPHPPGTRQC
+1652 HCPEPHPPSTRQC
-1665 LLRDCPQAAYWKVG
+1665 LLWDCPQAAYWKVG

-1686 TCGAGVMERRL
+1686 TCGAGVMERRV
-1697 ECLASKG
+1697 ECLTSKG

-1710 RPAERPESRA
+1710 RPAERPESQA
-1720 ACREREC
+1720 TCREREC
-1727 QLFMSCREVQ
+1727 QLVTSCREVQ
-1737 MRQEVRMDGE
+1737 MIQGVRMDGE
-1747 FYLKV
+1747 YYLKV
-1752 KSRILQIFCA
+1752 KSRILQVCIYCA

-1795 ECPYNGSRRQDCD
+1795 ECPYNDTRRQDCD
-1808 CRNDYSAV
+1808 CRNDYSAA

-1827 ISSLRIMTTDL
+1827 VSSLRIMTTDL
-1838 QFSQTLL
+1838 KFSQTLL

-1878 VAETTKWTSQGNYV
+1878 VAEATKWTSQGNYV
-1892 SVKVHR
+1892 SVK
-1898 SEDGARI
+1898 DGARI

-1921 NGLLVQVQ
+1921 NGLLVHVQ

>member
-24 YRLHPKQESFIK
+24 YRLHPKQENFIK

-43 ITPLRINDFGESFTH
+43 ITPLRINDFGESFPHTL
-58 KFHYKRKRRSV
+58 HYKRKRRSIHAD
-69 NSEYSDGLSA
+69 YSAGLRA
-79 HYRIEAFGQ
+79 HYRIDAFGQ

-111 AEHSNA
+111 AEYSKS
-117 TESQQQEDS
+117 TESRQQDLS

-133 RGHVNAKIES
+133 RGHINANIES
-143 TAVFSLCTGLIGTF
+143 TAVFSLCTGLMGTF

-166 EPLMKAEGGE
+166 EPLMKADEGE

-195 REGPASEPMQPCSAS
+195 RESPASEPTQPCSAS
-210 GEGSERPVVNLQ
+210 GEGSERPVVNFQ
-222 SDRSMGEE
+222 SNRTMVEE
-230 LDSLRDRMDIH
+230 LDSLRDRMGIH

-246 IDHTTEHHVGNHT
+246 IDRLSTTS
-259 TNSSDPRHTAPS
+259 NSSDPRHRAPS

-289 DVKMARHHGRNLEHY
+289 DVKMVHHHGHNLEHY
-304 ILTIMSVVAAVYS
+304 ILTIMSVVAAVYR
-317 DPSVGNLINVMI
+317 DPSVGNLINIMI
-329 VKLIVIHN
+329 VKLVVIHN

-437 NPKCREAGMK
+437 NPKCREAGIK

-502 GQVYN
+502 GQIYN

-528 CKRLWCTSAEGDHKG
+528 CKRLWCTSAEGGHKG

-552 DGTDCGHGMH
+552 DGTDCGHGMY

-585 GPYSVC
+585 GHYSVC

-606 NNPEPRNRGRFC
+606 NNPEPRNGGKFC

-636 QRDFRE
+636 RRDFRE

-663 WMPKYSGILMKDRC
+663 WVPKYSGILMKDRC

-682 VTGTMAYYQLK
+682 VAGTMAYYQLK

-757 NTVVRI
+757 NTVVSI

-778 GKPEDDNYLALSDS
+778 GKSEDDNYLALSDS

-803 VAMFKREITFKG
+803 VAMFKREIPFKG
-815 TVIEYSGSDTKEERI
+815 TVIEYSGSDTIEERI
-830 NCTERVEEELIL
+830 NCTERIEEELIL

-870 VWDPSGSWLE
+870 VWDPSGSWLD
-880 CSRMCQGERWRKA
+880 CSRMCQGERRRRA
-893 ACVRKSDHLGV
+893 VCVRKSDHLGV

-928 RWHIAGKSE
+928 RWNVAGRSE
-937 CSAKCGPGYRTL
+937 CSAKCGPGYRTM
-949 DVQCMRYSSLKR
+949 DVQCMRYSLLKR

-974 PKPQAREACHGDCL
+974 PKPQARESCHGDCL
-988 LKSWQYSTWSQCS
+988 LKSWQYSAWSQCS

-1025 RDCSDSL
+1025 RECSDYQ
-1032 RLVTESCNDQACP
+1032 RMIAESCNDQACP
-1045 GWSASEWSECLVT
+1045 DWSANDWSECLVT

-1067 VSCSMGVGEEKLSEH
+1067 VSCSVGVGEENLSEH
-1082 FCDPNAKPPAVGSC
+1082 FCDPNTKPLAVGSC
-1096 ELPECASWQVGVWGP
+1096 ELPDCASWQVGVWG
-1111 CAVTCGHGYQMRA
+1111 
-1124 VRCVSGAYGDTVD
+1124 
-1137 DRECNAASRPRDSQD
+1137 
-1152 CEVAPCPWAS
+1152 
-1162 PQHST
+1162 
-1167 VRPDSS
+1167 
-1173 GQLFTQWRYGSWTT
+1173 
-1187 CSVSCGKG
+1187 
-1195 KRARYV
+1195 
-1201 SCRDAQGGVADES
+1201 
-1214 YCAQLLRPPESSA
+1214 
-1227 CFSPCGQ
+1227 
-1234 WRSWEWSPCSVT
+1234 PCSVT
-1246 CGVGRATRQVVCS
+1246 CGVGRATRQVECS

-1269 CDQDERPSTEQE
+1269 CDQYERPSTEHE
-1281 CTGAPCPSVY
+1281 CMATPCPSEY
-1291 RQRPNDQPYSPHDP
+1291 RQRPNDQPYSPHNP
-1305 ASHPGHSS
+1305 ASHPGHGS

-1335 AGGFQRRVVVCQ
+1335 AGGSQRRVVVCQ
-1347 DAEGR
+1347 DAQGR

-1360 VKPAESKNC
+1360 VKPAESKSC

-1377 NYGVWGECTQT
+1377 NYGIWGECTQT

-1407 LNDHNCDILDKP
+1407 LNDHNCDVLDKP
-1419 PDVEQCNLD
+1419 PDIEQCSLH
-1428 LCPGSASWHRRP
+1428 LCPGSTSWHRRP

-1453 EREIACV
+1453 QREITCV
-1460 YPNQTRIEEDHCS
+1460 YQNQTQIEEEHCS
-1473 HLSRPRTQKACR
+1473 HLSCPRTQKACR
-1485 ARGCPSWKANR
+1485 AQGCPSWKANR
-1496 WSECS
+1496 WSKCS
-1501 VPCGVGVQNR
+1501 ATCGVGVQNR
-1511 EVYCRLKG
+1511 DVYCRLKG
-1519 TGRVREELCGSHNHP
+1519 SGRVREELCGSHNRP
-1534 ATAQPCQAT
+1534 ATAQPCQVT
-1543 ECLHYTWAAG
+1543 ECLHHTWAAG

-1572 CVGAGLTPVQDAL
+1572 CVGAELTPVQDTL

-1593 LRQPCSGAACH
+1593 LHQPCSRAPCYH
-1604 YTWMTGEWSQC
+1604 MWITGEWSQC
-1615 STSCGVGYQQRIV
+1615 SASCGVGYQQRIV
-1628 SCSVMPSSLTLH
+1628 SCSMKPSSTLH
-1640 PYDAQSSAQSRP
+1640 PYDAQSSALSHP
-1652 HCPEPHPPGTRQC
+1652 HCPEPPPPSTRQC
-1665 LLRDCPQAAYWKVG
+1665 LLWDCPQAAYWKVG

-1686 TCGAGVMERRL
+1686 TCGAGVMERRV
-1697 ECLASKG
+1697 ECLFSKG

-1710 RPAERPESRA
+1710 RPAERPESQA
-1720 ACREREC
+1720 TCREREC
-1727 QLFMSCREVQ
+1727 QLLTSCREVQ
-1737 MRQEVRMDGE
+1737 MIQGVRMDGE
-1747 FYLKV
+1747 YYLKV
-1752 KSRILQIFCA
+1752 KSRILQIYCA

-1795 ECPYNGSRRQDCD
+1795 DCPYNDSRRQDCD
-1808 CRNDYSAV
+1808 CRNDYSAA

-1827 ISSLRIMTTDL
+1827 IISLRIMTTDL
-1838 QFSQTLL
+1838 KFSQTLF

-1878 VAETTKWTSQGNYV
+1878 VAEATKWTSQGNYV

-1921 NGLLVQVQ
+1921 NSLLVYVQ

>member
-69 NSEYSDGLSA
+69 NSDYSDGLSA

-100 IAPTYTVTHLG
+100 IAPAYTVTHLG

-166 EPLMKAEGGE
+166 EPLMKAEEGE

-195 REGPASEPMQPCSAS
+195 REGPASEPTQPCSAS
-210 GEGSERPVVNLQ
+210 GEGSEGPVVNLQ

-259 TNSSDPRHTAPS
+259 TNSSDPRHRAPS

-422 IAHELGHVFNMPHDD
+422 IAHELGHV
-437 NPKCREAGMK
+437 
-447 HQYHVMAP
+447 
-455 TLNYDTSPWS
+455 
-465 WSKCSRKYITE
+465 
-476 FLDTGYGECL
+476 TGYGECL

-1111 CAVTCGHGYQMRA
+1111 CAVTCAHGYQMRA

-1246 CGVGRATRQVVCS
+1246 CGFGRATRQVVCS

-1460 YPNQTRIEEDHCS
+1460 YPNQTRIEDDHCS

-1604 YTWMTGEWSQC
+1604 YMWMTGEWSQC

-1704 QPSKHC
+1704 QLSKHC

-1808 CRNDYSAV
+1808 CRNDYSAA

>member
-14 LSALVRNSLE
+14 LSALVRDTLQ

-43 ITPLRINDFGESFTH
+43 ITPVRVNDFGESFPRAL
-58 KFHYKRKRRSV
+58 HYRRRRRSL
-69 NSEYSDGLSA
+69 NDLSGLRV
-79 HYRIEAFGQ
+79 HYTIDAFGE

-100 IAPTYTVTHLG
+100 IAPSYTVTHLG
-111 AEHSNA
+111 VDRGNGTDQDQSV
-117 TESQQQEDS
+117 QDPG

-133 RGHVNAKIES
+133 RGHVNARSEFP
-143 TAVFSLCTGLIGTF
+143 AVFSLCTGLIGTF

-166 EPLMKAEGGE
+166 EPLLNAAGE

-182 NKPHLVYRQDRKR
+182 NKPHLQSTAALMCVFSLKTGNTKR
-195 REGPASEPMQPCSAS
+195 SAS
-210 GEGSERPVVNLQ
+210 FESRGN
-222 SDRSMGEE
+222 MGEE
-230 LDSLRDRMDIH
+230 LDSLILR
-241 HTGYE
+241 
-246 IDHTTEHHVGNHT
+246 IDDQHLHENNP
-259 TNSSDPRHTAPS
+259 TNAHRSPPRRH
-271 RQKRFLSYPRYV
+271 KRFLSYPRYV
-283 ELMLTA
+283 ELMVTA
-289 DVKMARHHGRNLEHY
+289 DAKMARHHGRNLEHY
-304 ILTIMSVVAAVYS
+304 ILTIMSVVTVYR
-317 DPSVGNLINVMI
+317 DPSVGNLINIMI
-329 VKLIVIHN
+329 VKLVIIHN
-337 EQDGPSINFNAATTL
+337 EQEGPTVSFNAATTL

-357 WQQTQNVQDDSH
+357 WQQSQNVQDDSH

-403 DPYRSC
+403 DLYRSC
-409 SISEENGLSASFT
+409 SISEENGISASFT

-455 TLNYDTSPWS
+455 TLNYDTNPWS

-491 SRTYE
+491 GRTYE
-496 LPNHLP
+496 LPTLLP
-502 GQVYN
+502 GQIYN

-519 SMVCPYMKQ
+519 SQICPYMKQ

-552 DGTDCGHGMH
+552 DGTDCGHGMY
-562 CRHGKCVNKELDL
+562 CRHGMCVNKELDL
-575 RPVHGEWGPW
+575 QPVHGEWGPW

-591 SRTCGGGTRSTSRDC
+591 SRSCGGGTRSTMRDC
-606 NNPEPRNRGRFC
+606 NKPEPRNGGKFC

-636 QRDFRE
+636 RKDFRE

-663 WMPKYSGILMKDRC
+663 WVPKYSGILMKDRC

-682 VTGTMAYYQLK
+682 VAGTMAYYQLK

-719 CDHVLNSKAKNDKCG
+719 CDHVLNSKARNDKCG

-748 TFNDAEYGY
+748 TFNDAQYGY

-792 HSNFLLNGNFV
+792 QSNFLLNGNFV

-815 TVIEYSGSDTKEERI
+815 TVIEYSGSDTKVERI
-830 NCTERVEEELIL
+830 NCTDRIEEEL
-842 QVLCVGNLYNPDVR
+842 VLCVGNLYNPDVR

-880 CSRMCQGERWRKA
+880 CNRICQGERRRKSI
-893 ACVRKSDHLGV
+893 CVRKSDHLEV

-909 EPLPRPNAATEPCN
+909 EHLPRPVAV
-923 TDCEL
+923 TDMN
-928 RWHIAGKSE
+928 S
-937 CSAKCGPGYRTL
+937 SKCGPGYRSL
-949 DVQCMRYSSLKR
+949 DVQCMKYNLMKR
-961 QSERVEGRACSDL
+961 QSERMEASMCGDIA
-974 PKPQAREACHGDCL
+974 KPQTREPCHGDCL
-988 LKSWQYSTWSQCS
+988 LKNWQYSAWSQCS

-1006 GARTRDSYCMNN
+1006 GSRNRESYCMNN
-1018 LGRRLVD
+1018 LGRRLID
-1025 RDCSDSL
+1025 RECSEYQ
-1032 RLVTESCNDQACP
+1032 RVVTESCNDQLCP
-1045 GWSASEWSECLVT
+1045 KWTVSEWSECLVT

-1067 VSCSMGVGEEKLSEH
+1067 VSCSTGAGEEKLSEH
-1082 FCDPNAKPPAVGSC
+1082 FCDPSGKPQTVGNC
-1096 ELPECASWQVGVWGP
+1096 ELPECASWQVGVWGA

-1124 VRCVSGAYGDTVD
+1124 VRCVSGGYGETVD
-1137 DRECNAASRPRDSQD
+1137 DRECNAAARPRDSQ
-1152 CEVAPCPWAS
+1152 VIKNKK
-1162 PQHST
+1162 
-1167 VRPDSS
+1167 RNSS
-1173 GQLFTQWRYGSWTT
+1173 AQLLTQWRFGSWTA

-1195 KRARYV
+1195 KRERYV

-1214 YCAQLLRPPESSA
+1214 YCAHLPRPPESSA

-1234 WRSWEWSPCSVT
+1234 WRAGEWSPCSVT
-1246 CGVGRATRQVVCS
+1246 CGVGRTTRQVVCS
-1259 NYHHQVDESF
+1259 NYHQTVDQSF
-1269 CDQDERPSTEQE
+1269 CDQDEKPATEQE
-1281 CTGAPCPSVY
+1281 CTATPCSSIY
-1291 RQRPNDQPYSPHDP
+1291 HRQRINDQPYGYPQDP
-1305 ASHPGHSS
+1305 GRHPGHSS

-1325 GPWGGCSSTC
+1325 GPWGACSSTC

-1347 DAEGR
+1347 DADGR
-1352 STSHCDQR
+1352 SNSYCDER
-1360 VKPAESKNC
+1360 VKPAESKSC

-1388 CGGGRRTRQVVC
+1388 CGGGRKTRLVVC

-1407 LNDHNCDILDKP
+1407 LNEYNCDILDKP
-1419 PDVEQCNLD
+1419 PDMEQCNLQP
-1428 LCPGSASWHRRP
+1428 CPGSASWHRRP
-1440 WKPCSVSCGRGTK
+1440 WKPCSVTCGPGTK
-1453 EREIACV
+1453 KREIACV
-1460 YPNQTRIEEDHCS
+1460 LQNQTKIEEEHCS
-1473 HLSRPRTQKACR
+1473 HLPRPRTQKACR

-1496 WSECS
+1496 WRECS
-1501 VPCGVGVQNR
+1501 VTCGVGVQKR
-1511 EVYCRLKG
+1511 DVYCRLKG
-1519 TGRVREELCGSHNHP
+1519 TGWIREDLCDAHQRP
-1534 ATAQPCQAT
+1534 AAARPCQTA
-1543 ECLHYTWAAG
+1543 ECTHYSW
-1553 EWQDCN
+1553 
-1559 ATCGEGMRNRKVL
+1559 GMRRRKVG
-1572 CVGAGLTPVQDAL
+1572 CIGPGMTPVQVDY
-1585 CDPSSCPA
+1585 CEPST
-1593 LRQPCSGAACH
+1593 QPVSHQHCKATPCH
-1604 YTWMTGEWSQC
+1604 YSWITGEWSQC
-1615 STSCGVGYQQRIV
+1615 SASCGVGYQQRIV
-1628 SCSVMPSSLTLH
+1628 SCSVIPSSQALR
-1640 PYDAQSSAQSRP
+1640 PYTAAQSSSAST
-1652 HCPEPHPPGTRQC
+1652 HCPEPHPPGTQPC
-1665 LLRDCPQAAYWKVG
+1665 LLRDCPHTTYWKVG

-1686 TCGAGVMERRL
+1686 TCGAGVIERRV
-1697 ECLASKG
+1697 ECMTSKG
-1704 QPSKHC
+1704 QLSKHC
-1710 RPAERPESRA
+1710 RTSERPESQA
-1720 ACREREC
+1720 TCQDREC
-1727 QLFMSCREVQ
+1727 QLFSSCREVQ
-1737 MRQEVRMDGE
+1737 MRQGVRIDGE
-1747 FYLKV
+1747 YYLKV
-1752 KSRILQIFCA
+1752 KSRILQVCLLCQNWC
-1762 EMQTDFPKEYVTLR
+1762 QTHEDSTSSFLTGPHVSSQYVAFRFT
-1776 SGQTDN
+1776 
-1782 YSEVYG
+1782 V
-1788 YRLLNPF
+1788 LLNPF

-1808 CRNDYSAV
+1808 CRNDYSAA

-1827 ISSLRIMTTDL
+1827 LSSLRIMITDL

-1878 VAETTKWTSQGNYV
+1878 VTKATKWTSQGNYV

-1898 SEDGARI
+1898 SEDGTRI

-1912 CGKCIPQPH
+1912 CGKCIPQAH
-1921 NGLLVQVQ
+1921 NGLLLEVH